1 MPSQRWLK
9 RTLDGLI
16 VLLVAWLLLVAAYVS
31 LGRQF
36 VPAIA
41 DYQVELLEWAQEKS
55 GRFIVLDRLEG
66 EMQGA
71 QPVLSL
77 RGLQVHADENPTSP
91 VLFALE
97 DVTARIDIWASLW
110 QRRPVMDALQ
120 IEGLALELTEDEQ
133 GRWQL
138 YGLGDRQVSENGL
151 DDALELILD
160 QRRITLLDTRIQI
173 SPHEQPQWLFRDG
186 DLTLLNG
193 AGWHRLD
200 AQVSLPDGQQ
210 IRLQANAPGLA
221 AQWEDLSLGFFLELP
236 AIDWAHYLPAHLLE
250 TARLQELV
258 TGGRFWGSWGER
270 RLQEL
275 QGQLIAPVIVPA
287 PEPVLPEQV
296 IPLVLS
302 SAVLPVPE
310 IRDLVADF
318 QLQLGAEQR
327 LQIDNFTLR
336 LDDRVWPRTRLQ
348 AERDEQGAWALRMDT
363 LPLALVAQGVTPLLS
378 NEALRRRLTTLAPE
392 GFLRDVSLSGAA
404 DLTDLESL
412 NMSATLD
419 RVAIQ
424 ALDGIPALHGISGTV
439 EGSPAAGELRV
450 DSHDWGMHLPRM
462 FPQPWAYQRLQGQM
476 NWTWGQEPG
485 LKLQATGLKVDAE
498 EGPVAVNLGLHIPP
512 TGDTPPSMSL
522 QVALRDSDAVYADR
536 YLPTLAP
543 AFNPRLTEWLE
554 AADFQG
560 KVPLGIFQFE
570 GSLRRDATPEER
582 QLDLYL
588 QVEQGGLNFQ
598 PGWPRL
604 EQVRTVVRLDNT
616 DLQIQPAEARLLN
629 TQLSDVVVTTGRSAP
644 SEPLMLNI
652 DGHAE
657 GPLADALT
665 VMQDTPLAQTSGN
678 PLAGWQ
684 GSGALKGDLSLAIA
698 LNGQQP
704 PQVHINWQAQADQ
717 LLIPQLQ
724 TPLSN
729 LSGLFEFDLQQGL
742 RASDLKAE
750 ALGGPVTGSIDRV
763 SGQQRVL
770 LKGRHAVNQLHEWP
784 LLAAL
789 PEGLVKG
796 TADWQGVVTL
806 GAGQQRIEINSRLEG
821 LALDLPGPLAKPAES
836 SLPSALTL
844 ELGAEQQRW
853 TFNLGEDL
861 NARLRTSAGDV
872 RGDINYR
879 RSPVAASNAPG
890 LSIRAAFDELLVDE
904 WQRWA
909 DAHQLAPAGA
919 QAISQTSLQSSPAQR
934 ATANDLV
941 SMIDLRVRR
950 FSGFGQEL
958 EGVALTGARI
968 DEGWLFDIDQ
978 ARIRGQVTLPDAID
992 EPVSVNLQRLQF
1004 ERPAKSPVDEALAK
1018 PLLPEDSLRTFK
1030 PSTLPPMDVHI
1041 DQLYWAG
1048 DPVGAVD
1055 MRLRPD
1061 ATGAKIHDIN
1071 VNLRGLQLSGEMDW
1085 RETGPRSHF
1094 KGQMLAGDMGDVLKA
1109 WGYAPTL
1116 SSRSFAMQADLSWPG
1131 SPIFFALGR
1140 STGQFQLQAKD
1151 GALQSGETG
1160 ADALRIF
1167 GLLNFNAFTRRLRLD
1182 FSDLFGSGTAYDTLD
1197 GDMVFT
1203 DGVMHTVSPLVMDGP
1218 GAKLQLDGRLDLA
1231 ADQIDMGML
1240 VTLPVTNNLPL
1251 AAIIVGAPYIGGAL
1265 FIADKI
1271 LGDRMARFASV
1282 RYKIS
1287 GDWKQPN
1294 VEFDRAFDNKAALEN
1309 D

>member
-1 MPSQRWLK
+1 
-9 RTLDGLI
+9 
-16 VLLVAWLLLVAAYVS
+16 
-31 LGRQF
+31 
-36 VPAIA
+36 
-41 DYQVELLEWAQEKS
+41 
-55 GRFIVLDRLEG
+55 
-66 EMQGA
+66 
-71 QPVLSL
+71 
-77 RGLQVHADENPTSP
+77 
-91 VLFALE
+91 
-97 DVTARIDIWASLW
+97 
-110 QRRPVMDALQ
+110 
-120 IEGLALELTEDEQ
+120 
-133 GRWQL
+133 
-138 YGLGDRQVSENGL
+138 
-151 DDALELILD
+151 
-160 QRRITLLDTRIQI
+160 
-173 SPHEQPQWLFRDG
+173 
-186 DLTLLNG
+186 
-193 AGWHRLD
+193 
-200 AQVSLPDGQQ
+200 
-210 IRLQANAPGLA
+210 
-221 AQWEDLSLGFFLELP
+221 
-236 AIDWAHYLPAHLLE
+236 
-250 TARLQELV
+250 
-258 TGGRFWGSWGER
+258 
-270 RLQEL
+270 
-275 QGQLIAPVIVPA
+275 
-287 PEPVLPEQV
+287 
-296 IPLVLS
+296 
-302 SAVLPVPE
+302 
-310 IRDLVADF
+310 
-318 QLQLGAEQR
+318 
-327 LQIDNFTLR
+327 
-336 LDDRVWPRTRLQ
+336 
-348 AERDEQGAWALRMDT
+348 
-363 LPLALVAQGVTPLLS
+363 
-378 NEALRRRLTTLAPE
+378 
-392 GFLRDVSLSGAA
+392 
-404 DLTDLESL
+404 
-412 NMSATLD
+412 
-419 RVAIQ
+419 
-424 ALDGIPALHGISGTV
+424 
-439 EGSPAAGELRV
+439 
-450 DSHDWGMHLPRM
+450 
-462 FPQPWAYQRLQGQM
+462 
-476 NWTWGQEPG
+476 
-485 LKLQATGLKVDAE
+485 
-498 EGPVAVNLGLHIPP
+498 
-512 TGDTPPSMSL
+512 
-522 QVALRDSDAVYADR
+522 
-536 YLPTLAP
+536 
-543 AFNPRLTEWLE
+543 
-554 AADFQG
+554 
-560 KVPLGIFQFE
+560 
-570 GSLRRDATPEER
+570 
-582 QLDLYL
+582 
-588 QVEQGGLNFQ
+588 
-598 PGWPRL
+598 
-604 EQVRTVVRLDNT
+604 
-616 DLQIQPAEARLLN
+616 
-629 TQLSDVVVTTGRSAP
+629 
-644 SEPLMLNI
+644 MLNI

-657 GPLADALT
+657 GLLADALT

-704 PQVHINWQAQADQ
+704 PQVRINWQAQADQ

-742 RASDLKAE
+742 SATDLKAE

-763 SGQQRVL
+763 AGQQRVL
-770 LKGRHAVNQLHEWP
+770 LKGRHDIGQLRKWP
-784 LLAAL
+784 LLTSL

-796 TADWQGVVTL
+796 ATDWQGVVTL
-806 GAGQQRIEINSRLEG
+806 GSGKQRIEINSRLVG

-844 ELGAEQQRW
+844 ELEPEQQRW

-861 NARLRTSAGDV
+861 NGRLRTREGDL

-879 RSPVAASNAPG
+879 RSPVAASDGPG
-890 LSIRAAFDELLVDE
+890 LSIRAAFDELLVDD

-909 DAHQLAPAGA
+909 DTHKLNPAGA
-919 QAISQTSLQSSPAQR
+919 QPASQSSQSRR

-941 SMIDLRVRR
+941 SMIDLRMRR

-978 ARIRGQVTLPDAID
+978 ARIRGQVTLPDAVQ

-1004 ERPAKSPVDEALAK
+1004 ERPAQSPVDEALAK

-1030 PSTLPPMDVHI
+1030 PSTLPPLDVHI

-1048 DPVGAVD
+1048 EPVGAVD

-1061 ATGAKIHDIN
+1061 ATGAKIHDLD

-1085 RETGPRSHF
+1085 REAGPRSHF

-1182 FSDLFGSGTAYDTLD
+1182 FSDLFGSGTAYDTLN

-1251 AAIIVGAPYIGGAL
+1251 AAVIVGAPYIGGAL

-1271 LGDRMARFASV
+1271 LGDRIARFASV